1 MEKYREI
8 IDLPHHVSKTRP
20 QMPMSDRAAQFAP
33 FAALTGY
40 DAAIKETGRLT
51 DERIE
56 LDEEALTALD
66 MKYQLLMDALDD
78 KPEVTI
84 TYFQPDERKA
94 GGKYVS
100 AVGTVK
106 KVDDFERRITMQD
119 GSKIPMDD
127 VLIIDGEIFSSLLL
141 QIAGNNHL
149 LGFNGYAVRVGIL
162 HRKADV
168 DRGAASGVGL
178 LSGHRSRFFSAF
190 SCHAQPTFLCS

>member
-1 MEKYREI
+1 MKKQYDDI
-8 IDLPHHVSKTRP
+8 IHLPHHVSKIRP
-20 QMPMSDRAAQFAP
+20 QMSMQDRAAQFSP

-127 VLIIDGEIFSSLLL
+127 VLIIDGEIFSSLE
-141 QIAGNNHL
+141 
-149 LGFNGYAVRVGIL
+149 
-162 HRKADV
+162 
-168 DRGAASGVGL
+168 
-178 LSGHRSRFFSAF
+178 
-190 SCHAQPTFLCS
+190 

>member
-1 MEKYREI
+1 MNRKYGEI
-8 IDLPHHVSKTRP
+8 MGLPHHISKTRP

-56 LDEEALTALD
+56 LDVEALNALD
-66 MKYQLLMDALDD
+66 MKYQLLMEALDEA
-78 KPEVTI
+78 PEVTI

-106 KVDDFERRITMQD
+106 KIDDFERRITMRD
-119 GSKIPMDD
+119 GTRIPMDD
-127 VLIIDGEIFSSLLL
+127 VLSIDGELFSSLE
-141 QIAGNNHL
+141 
-149 LGFNGYAVRVGIL
+149 
-162 HRKADV
+162 
-168 DRGAASGVGL
+168 
-178 LSGHRSRFFSAF
+178 
-190 SCHAQPTFLCS
+190 

>member
-1 MEKYREI
+1 MNGKYDEI
-8 IDLPHHVSKTRP
+8 MGLPHHVSKTRP

-56 LDEEALTALD
+56 LDVEALSALD
-66 MKYQLLMDALDD
+66 MKYQLLMEALDEA
-78 KPEVTI
+78 PEVTI

-106 KVDDFERRITMQD
+106 KIDDFERRITMRD
-119 GSKIPMDD
+119 GTRIPMDD
-127 VLIIDGEIFSSLLL
+127 VQSIDGELFSSLE
-141 QIAGNNHL
+141 
-149 LGFNGYAVRVGIL
+149 
-162 HRKADV
+162 
-168 DRGAASGVGL
+168 
-178 LSGHRSRFFSAF
+178 
-190 SCHAQPTFLCS
+190 